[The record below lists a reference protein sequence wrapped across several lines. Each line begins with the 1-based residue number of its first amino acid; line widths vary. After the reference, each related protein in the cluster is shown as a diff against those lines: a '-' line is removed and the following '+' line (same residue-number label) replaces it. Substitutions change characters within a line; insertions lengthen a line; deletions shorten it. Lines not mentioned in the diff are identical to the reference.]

1 MIWRYED
8 LIRSASAFYNVDPDW
23 VSAVLWIESRG
34 EPEPPPRWEAHKG
47 EHSYGLGQLLP
58 STVHWMLDVPS
69 RFPLPDKLRER
80 IREARE
86 AQTKEGESAF
96 TEILHDPEVNIYLTT
111 AYLRYQLDRYDGN
124 ITDAVAA
131 YNAGSVRKKNGAY
144 VNQWHVDK
152 FHKALD
158 LQA

>member
-1 MIWRYED
+1 MIYRYEE
-8 LIRSASAFYNVDPDW
+8 LINDAAAFYNVRPEW

-34 EPEPPPRWEAHKG
+34 EPEPPPRWEAHKQ

-69 RFPLPDKLRER
+69 RFPLPDRVRAR
-80 IREARE
+80 ISQARE
-86 AQTKEGESAF
+86 GQLSRGESSFA
-96 TEILHDPEVNIYLTT
+96 EGLHDPEVNIYLTT

-152 FHKALD
+152 FHNALD
-158 LQA
+158 LRA